1 MRPALLL
8 LLLILLSA
16 CNKSKSVHNDD
27 LNAQAIN
34 DSSASII
41 VSESAIDSLANL
53 DYTSYWIVIAD
64 TSLLY
69 DPLLK
74 KMGELSLKLNSPI
87 DSMGRFYNRKKDL
100 VALPD
105 TDDDELYA
113 GEYFPRR
120 YESDYLSIEYLNWY
134 NELSNEKMLV
144 IMAGIFVNE
153 STADTA
159 LNKLKLINTQAL
171 KFKSKLYTGC
181 MH

>member
-105 TDDDELYA
+105 TDDDELQ
-113 GEYFPRR
+113 R
-120 YESDYLSIEYLNWY
+120 
-134 NELSNEKMLV
+134 V
-144 IMAGIFVNE
+144 IR
-153 STADTA
+153 
-159 LNKLKLINTQAL
+159 K
-171 KFKSKLYTGC
+171 
-181 MH
+181 